1 MKNVYQTSR
10 WKYRK
15 KIGYTNLEFRMVWA
29 ELKCSELA
37 YKWYL
42 KAMRLD
48 KISQGVSI
56 KTKPRI
62 EPWHTLEALPTT
74 GSGSLLWVPTHSRNP
89 LFPRLPGHNDDTVY
103 YCQCYLIRLSFQAD
117 GFTS

>member
-1 MKNVYQTSR
+1 
-10 WKYRK
+10 
-15 KIGYTNLEFRMVWA
+15 
-29 ELKCSELA
+29 
-37 YKWYL
+37 
-42 KAMRLD
+42 MRLD